1 MSEYTDLTLL
11 NCNRSASVEARTENE
26 TNPAVFTNPLQQ
38 TVKLDVG
45 DRVSV
50 ERAFINEIGAGNPST
65 IEFSGKSKGFQTI
78 PSYIQVDK
86 SDFYYEK
93 STVFNA
99 NYRLGNH
106 RTVDATLKTNQQV
119 DLRDNLAPMIFG
131 YYITANE
138 YPNYIQ
144 QPRNFSQS
152 GTRGVQPTEPAF
164 FTNKD
169 NISEGFCKYTVNPE
183 MYMESDWAKRQDSGN
198 LIIYKQRVNNQRYTM
213 FIKKN
218 FCFSADILVIP
229 QRQFPTTP
237 NGVFSTCEYF
247 RYRERVDIEINK
259 GFNTPSAV
267 AEQITKKLTETKT
280 PEIFEI
286 LDGGGFNRPITKKIE
301 SSTYKPI
308 DCATFWNYNA
318 VNHAAFITYNGGVPT
333 QAQVDWISQFGYI
346 GVKRPEI
353 FETGRFMVDDIVPST
368 LAIGEAPNGA
378 TKITEHFPNNPEY
391 GFQIANLIDNTNPPQ
406 RYTPTQAQFENGNT
420 DITLNVRYTKENLEI
435 IRDFLDSQAYYPEI
449 WDDLPQTDDYKLA
462 NVDLTEGVYPDIT
475 NSRFMHMN
483 RMSARADVVPHQDT
497 LGEDTF
503 KLGAGGEDVNKS
515 STAIFFEYDETTRDL
530 YIEPKDYDF
539 KGKRK
544 LMFGFCEVIEMEDY
558 QADGTFNKI
567 FLIGLRTRTRGG
579 LSKNLWTHQPL
590 IGGVKRLLAQTRI
603 GFDKHATAYS
613 TCIITPHSGYSNCGL
628 PTKVRNIT
636 VGGGTADQQ
645 LTPTTTYLNNM
656 NNADAGVDL
665 GAYQTMTYVGANNPL
680 LEYDTTLNRF
690 VFKRLHTGNNVGNK
704 YYAGSDATSIT
715 NESLTPPQS
724 TAQRI
729 IAPPDRNA
737 DAGETVYKLCPR
749 PPQFGYSPTFKP
761 YNFANQAYRGVA
773 YPKSADQLGQDDADN
788 KDNFTKTGNNT
799 YTIEGSNVN
808 IEPYE
813 IFDSHGGVYI
823 DYWGYDKKDA
833 APPDK
838 YDHWSNNMWDI
849 LGFDYDTVVAP
860 PSAKNVLT
868 KRVNNDN
875 NDALY
880 RPTTNAEVS
889 STDTKTYVCN
899 QFGANMYYTS
909 LPYPENIINYET
921 EELGEQPAGTKIYRL
936 KKTGAI
942 GIPLTFYPEVAVK
955 TQSIGLIATNLQRS
969 VLKPYYTIRSSL
981 IQGYSS
987 IGGNPTGANLPLI
1000 DIIDKYSAANDYFM
1014 GSPSGMVFTIT
1025 KPTIISE
1032 ITTSIHDPDG
1042 EYSNVNSTSAV
1053 VYKIQ
1058 KNKNTPRNIIQEILE
1073 QAQKE
1078 NDKEKK
1084 KK

>member
-11 NCNRSASVEARTENE
+11 NCNRSASVEARTGND

-50 ERAFINEIGAGNPST
+50 ERAFINELGAGNPST

-78 PSYIQVDK
+78 PNYIEVIK
-86 SDFYYEK
+86 SDFFYQK
-93 STVFNA
+93 ATTFNA

-106 RTVDATLKTNQQV
+106 RTVDATLKIDEQV
-119 DLRDNLAPMIFG
+119 DLRDNFAPMIFG

-144 QPRNFSQS
+144 QPRNFTQS
-152 GTRGVQPTEPAF
+152 GTRAVQPTAPDF

-169 NISEGFCKYTVNPE
+169 QISEGSCKYTVNPQ
-183 MYMESDWAKRQDSGN
+183 MYMESDWAKRNNESGG
-198 LIIYKQRVNNQRYTM
+198 IIYKQRVDCKRYTM
-213 FIKKN
+213 FIKEN
-218 FCFSADILVIP
+218 FCFSADILNDIP
-229 QRQFPTTP
+229 KKQFPTTA
-237 NGVFSTCEYF
+237 NGVFSTCKYL
-247 RYRERVDIEINK
+247 RYRERLDIEINK
-259 GFNTPSAV
+259 GFNTPAAV
-267 AEQITKKLTETKT
+267 AEQITRKLTETKT
-280 PEIFEI
+280 PEVFEI
-286 LDGGGFNRPITKKIE
+286 LDGAGFNRPITKKIE

-318 VNHAAFITYNGGVPT
+318 ANYTAYKLYGGGAPT
-333 QAQVDWISQFGYI
+333 QAEVDWISQFGYI

-353 FETGRFMVDDIVPST
+353 FEAGRKMVDEIVPIT
-368 LAIGEAPNGA
+368 LSIGEAPNAA
-378 TKITEHFPNNPEY
+378 TKVTRFYVNAEY
-391 GFQIANLIDNTNPPQ
+391 GFQIAEYIDNLNIPI
-406 RYTPTQAQFENGNT
+406 RYAPTQLQFEAGNP
-420 DITLNVRYTKENLEI
+420 DLTLNVRYTESNLKL
-435 IRDFLDSQAYYPEI
+435 IRDFLDSQTYYPEI
-449 WDDLPQTDDYKLA
+449 WDDLLQTEDYKLSEMP
-462 NVDLTEGVYPDIT
+462 DHGLYPDIT
-475 NSRFMHMN
+475 NSRFFHMN
-483 RMSARADVVPHQDT
+483 RMAAKTDVVPHSET

-503 KLGAGGEDVNKS
+503 KEGVGGEDVNKS
-515 STAIFFEYDETTRDL
+515 SSAVFFEYDESTRDL
-530 YIEPKDYDF
+530 YIEPKDYQF
-539 KGKRK
+539 QGLRK
-544 LMFGFCEVIEMEDY
+544 LMYGFCEVIPFDNFLS
-558 QADGTFNKI
+558 DGTSEVI
-567 FLIGLRTRTRGG
+567 YLIGLRARTRGG
-579 LSKNLWTHQPL
+579 LSKDLFTHQPL
-590 IGGVKRLLAQTRI
+590 DGLNRRLLNGTRI

-613 TCIITPHSGYSNCGL
+613 TCIITPHSGYANCGI
-628 PTKVRNIT
+628 PTVSEHIT
-636 VGGGTADQQ
+636 VGGGRATQRSP
-645 LTPTTTYLNNM
+645 PTTTYMNNM
-656 NNADAGVDL
+656 NNANAGVDL

-680 LEYDTTLNRF
+680 LQYDTTLNRF

-704 YYAGSDATSIT
+704 YYAGSDSTSIT

-724 TAQRI
+724 VEQRI
-729 IAPPDRNA
+729 IAPPDRNN

-761 YNFANQAYRGVA
+761 YAFANQAYRIVT
-773 YPKSADQLGQDDADN
+773 YPKSADQLAQEDSE
-788 KDNFTKTGNNT
+788 DNFAKTGDNT
-799 YTIEGSNVN
+799 NIIEGSNLN

-813 IFDSHGGVYI
+813 IFDAHGGIYI
-823 DYWGYDKKDA
+823 DYWGYDKKDTA
-833 APPDK
+833 ADK
-838 YDHWSNNMWDI
+838 YDHWANNMWDI
-849 LGFDYDTVVAP
+849 LGFDYDVVVAP
-860 PSAKNVLT
+860 PSAQNVLT

-899 QFGANMYYTS
+899 QFGANMFYTS
-909 LPYPENIINYET
+909 LPYPENILQYT
-921 EELGEQPAGTKIYRL
+921 TDQVGEEPAGTKIF
-936 KKTGAI
+936 KFIKNGAI
-942 GIPLTFYPEVAVK
+942 GTPLTFYPEVAVK

-1025 KPTIISE
+1025 KQTIISD
-1032 ITTSIHDPDG
+1032 IITSIHDPDG

-1053 VYKIQ
+1053 VYKIE
-1058 KNKNTPRNIIQEILE
+1058 KNKITPQNIFQEIME
-1073 QAQKE
+1073 QAKKE
-1078 NDKEKK
+1078 NKK

>member
-11 NCNRSASVEARTENE
+11 NCNRSASVEARTKNDE
-26 TNPAVFTNPLQQ
+26 NPAVFTNPLQQ
-38 TVKLDVG
+38 TVQLDVG

-78 PSYIQVDK
+78 PNYVEVQK

-93 STVFNA
+93 DIVFNA

-106 RTVDATLKTNQQV
+106 RTVDAVLKEDQQV

-152 GTRGVQPTEPAF
+152 GTRGVQPTNPDF
-164 FTNKD
+164 FNNKD
-169 NISEGFCKYTVNPE
+169 QLSEGACKYTVNPE
-183 MYMESDWAKRQDSGN
+183 MYMESDWAKRLDQSSG
-198 LIIYKQRVNNQRYTM
+198 IIYKQRVDNKRYTM

-218 FCFSADILVIP
+218 FCFSADLLIEPVK
-229 QRQFPTTP
+229 QFPTHT

-247 RYRERVDIEINK
+247 RYRERLDIEVNK

-280 PEIFEI
+280 PEVFEI

-318 VNHAAFITYNGGVPT
+318 ANYAAYKLYDGGAPS

-346 GVKRPEI
+346 AVKRPEI
-353 FETGRFMVDDIVPST
+353 FEAGRKMVDLIVPST

-378 TKITEHFPNNPEY
+378 TKLTEFFPFNPEY
-391 GFQIANLIDNTNPPQ
+391 GFQIAEYIDNFNPPQ
-406 RYTPTQAQFENGNT
+406 RYTPTQAQFEAGNP

-449 WDDLPQTDDYKLA
+449 WDDLLSTNDYDTSE
-462 NVDLTEGVYPDIT
+462 VDLTEGDYPTIN

-483 RMSARADVVPHQDT
+483 RMSSKGTNTPHQDT

-503 KLGAGGEDVNKS
+503 KQGAGGEDVNKS
-515 STAIFFEYDETTRDL
+515 SSAIFFEYDDANRDT
-530 YIEPKDYDF
+530 YIEPKDYPF
-539 KGKRK
+539 KGKRP
-544 LMFGFCEVIEMEDY
+544 LMYGFCEVIEEFDY
-558 QADGTFNKI
+558 AADGSRKTI
-567 FLIGLRTRTRGG
+567 YLIGLRTRTRGG

-590 IGGVKRLLAQTRI
+590 VGGSKRLLNQTRI

-613 TCIITPHSGYSNCGL
+613 TCIITPHSGYANCGI
-628 PTKVRNIT
+628 PTLVRNKET
-636 VGGGTADQQ
+636 GGGTTDKHF
-645 LTPTTTYLNNM
+645 TPTTTYMNNM
-656 NNADAGVDL
+656 NNANAGIDL

-704 YYAGSDATSIT
+704 YYSGAGGGATSIT

-724 TAQRI
+724 TAQRLL
-729 IAPPDRNA
+729 APPSQNQDQ
-737 DAGETVYKLCPR
+737 GETVYKLCPR

-761 YNFANQAYRGVA
+761 YAFANQAYRTVA
-773 YPKSADQLGQDDADN
+773 YPKSADQLAQADSE
-788 KDNFTKTGNNT
+788 DNFLKTGDNT
-799 YTIEGSNVN
+799 NIIEGSNLN

-813 IFDSHGGVYI
+813 IFDSHGGIYI
-823 DYWGYDKKDA
+823 DYWGYDKKDTA
-833 APPDK
+833 ADK
-838 YDHWSNNMWDI
+838 YDHWTNNMWDI
-849 LGFDYDTVVAP
+849 LGFDYDVVAAK

-875 NDALY
+875 NGALY

-889 STDTKTYVCN
+889 STDTKSYVCN
-899 QFGANMYYTS
+899 QFGANMFYTS
-909 LPYPENIINYET
+909 LPYPENILAYT
-921 EELGEQPAGTKIYRL
+921 TAKVGESPAGTDVFHFVKG
-936 KKTGAI
+936 GAI
-942 GIPLTFYPEVAVK
+942 GTPLTFFPEVAVK
-955 TQSIGLIATNLQRS
+955 TQSIGLIASNLQRS

-1025 KPTIISE
+1025 KPTIVSE
-1032 ITTSIHDPDG
+1032 IVTSIHDPDG
-1042 EYSNVNSTSAV
+1042 EYSNVNETSAV
-1053 VYKIQ
+1053 VYKIE
-1058 KNKNTPRNIIQEILE
+1058 KNKQTPMNIIQEIME

-1078 NDKEKK
+1078 KK